1 MIRPRMLFPPSV
13 WHKYLIPLAGAGLG
27 SAGAAL
33 FLSSMDGDA
42 VREALSEVTWWL
54 ILPTL
59 LFGCVNF
66 WLRTLRWGVLLGP
79 RANLRTSQLAGI
91 GLTAALV
98 GIILPARGGD
108 VVKLALASRIPHI
121 SVAQL
126 AAAELIERCVD
137 GVVLG
142 TFITSSAVATGANNW
157 LLLLGLVAIAI
168 HGPVFAALPLAGRV
182 KYDVTTPV
190 SGSYVRRL
198 LLQAIEAV
206 RQTDRPRIIRAI
218 KLSVMAWGAQA
229 LACYCLLIAFGWL
242 TSPALPFA
250 TVGVTNFAFGVPGAP
265 GGLGTVEFPVRSL
278 MDHFGAEPGLASAYT
293 VAMHLSILA
302 PLPLLAAA
310 LCLVRMV
317 RSRSQVVVA
326 ATQ

>member
-1 MIRPRMLFPPSV
+1 MIPLRMSLPRRVCHQL
-13 WHKYLIPLAGAGLG
+13 LIPSAGAGLG
-27 SAGAAL
+27 FAGAGL
-33 FLSSMDGDA
+33 FLSSMDGVA
-42 VREALSEVTWWL
+42 VRAALDDVTWWL

-91 GLTAALV
+91 GLTAGLV
-98 GIILPARGGD
+98 GLILPARGGD
-108 VVKLALASRIPHI
+108 VVKLALASRIPHL
-121 SVAQL
+121 SVAQI
-126 AAAELIERCVD
+126 AAAELIERSVD

-142 TFITSSAVATGANNW
+142 TFITSSAVATGATNW
-157 LLLLGLVAIAI
+157 LLLLGLLAIAI
-168 HGPVFAALPLAGRV
+168 HGPIFAALPLAGRF
-182 KYDVTTPV
+182 KYDAQAPA
-190 SGSYVRRL
+190 SGSRVRRL
-198 LLQAIEAV
+198 LMQAVEAV
-206 RQTDRPRIIRAI
+206 RQTDRRQIIRAI

-229 LACYCLLIAFGWL
+229 VACYCLLIAFGWL
-242 TSPALPFA
+242 ASPALPFA

-302 PLPLLAAA
+302 PLPVLAAA
-310 LCLVRMV
+310 LWLTRMV
-317 RSRSQVVVA
+317 RSRSQVFA
-326 ATQ
+326 SIR